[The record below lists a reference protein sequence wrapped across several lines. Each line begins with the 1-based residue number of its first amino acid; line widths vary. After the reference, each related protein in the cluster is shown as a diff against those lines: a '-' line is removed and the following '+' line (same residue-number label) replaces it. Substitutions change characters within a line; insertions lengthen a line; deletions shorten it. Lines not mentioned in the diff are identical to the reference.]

1 MKVVRTIFTLVAM
14 FYAVMAVI
22 SAGFMA
28 GKGLA
33 DAIVR
38 AVVFL
43 CLAVSA
49 EWFENAEQDR
59 KRELEILTEIRDAL
73 KLRNITDKV
82 E

>member
-43 CLAVSA
+43 CLAVFA
-49 EWFENAEQDR
+49 EWYEKAENDR
-59 KRELEILTEIRDAL
+59 KKEMELLEDIRDAL